1 VHRKLQIQN
10 IFMEKFKIQL
20 ILGSTRPSR
29 FGEQPAQWIY
39 NEAKKYEELDVEL
52 LDLRDYPLPFF
63 NEAQSPSQPN
73 MKYTNEV
80 AEKWSKKI
88 AEGDGYIWI
97 SPEYNHGYSAVLKN
111 SIDYLFK
118 EWSKKPVGFV
128 AYGSVGGARA
138 VEQLRGVAA
147 ELEMAT
153 VRTAVH
159 IVAPWFLLDEN
170 GKLKT
175 DSFAGQAKLML
186 NQLIWWTKAL
196 KKAREENN

>member
-1 VHRKLQIQN
+1 MDKL
-10 IFMEKFKIQL
+10 KIQL
-20 ILGSTRPSR
+20 ILGSTRVGR

-39 NEAKKYEELDVEL
+39 NLAKEREEFDVEL

-63 NEAQSPSQPN
+63 NEPISPSQPN
-73 MKYTNEV
+73 MKYITEG
-80 AEKWSKKI
+80 AEKWAKKI
-88 AEGDGYIWI
+88 AEADGYIWVT
-97 SPEYNHGYSAVLKN
+97 PEYNHGYSAVLKN

-118 EWSKKPVGFV
+118 EWNKKPVGFV

-175 DSFAGQAKLML
+175 DSFQGTAKLML
-186 NQLIWWTKAL
+186 GQLSWWTKAL
-196 KKAREENN
+196 KAARSKE